1 MKKGVLTILIFI
13 FLFAISGTTF
23 AQEKIEINFFFS
35 PSCHY
40 CAQEKE
46 FLNTLEK
53 KYPELEIKRFNTFEK
68 ESVKLL
74 KKLYQEYKVPLEE
87 QGWVP
92 ITFTPKEYF
101 LSFNEKIAKDIENCI
116 LECKLTEPRES
127 PAEETPTMATPAAS
141 EPSPTSSFGGGSYS
155 SDTIPNQTVQTPVQ
169 PAQVGKKS
177 GGKALKIILIVVIA
191 LLLAGGATYFYLKNK
206 KANESAKS
214 DTTAATTQTAAT
226 PVTSKDVTQ
235 TLTNL
240 DTALASA
247 DSANDTAA
255 TDLTDATLG
264 L

>member
-1 MKKGVLTILIFI
+1 MDEQTNPSNPATPQTPGGTQIPVSNDPVMDVKPPEQSGSFGPSVQSTPSV
-13 FLFAISGTTF
+13 AI
-23 AQEKIEINFFFS
+23 
-35 PSCHY
+35 
-40 CAQEKE
+40 
-46 FLNTLEK
+46 
-53 KYPELEIKRFNTFEK
+53 PELPA
-68 ESVKLL
+68 ESVP
-74 KKLYQEYKVPLEE
+74 Q
-87 QGWVP
+87 
-92 ITFTPKEYF
+92 T
-101 LSFNEKIAKDIENCI
+101 
-116 LECKLTEPRES
+116 

-155 SDTIPNQTVQTPVQ
+155 SDTNPNQTVQTPVQ